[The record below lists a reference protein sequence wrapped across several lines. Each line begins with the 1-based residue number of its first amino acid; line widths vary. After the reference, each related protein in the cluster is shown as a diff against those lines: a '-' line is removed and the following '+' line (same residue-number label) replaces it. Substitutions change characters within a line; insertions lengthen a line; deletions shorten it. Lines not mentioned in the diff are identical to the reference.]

1 MTRATSM
8 ARRRPAETGGGLGS
22 AAVAVAYAAG
32 CSADTI
38 AVVGIVAGLAPSAVS
53 WVVDH
58 GGVRGVVRLVLD
70 GRPRR

>member
-1 MTRATSM
+1 MSVV
-8 ARRRPAETGGGLGS
+8 RRKPAETGGTLGA

-38 AVVGIVAGLAPSAVS
+38 AAVGIVAGLVPVAVT

-58 GGVRGVVRLVLD
+58 GGVRGVARLVLD
-70 GRPRR
+70 GRSRR